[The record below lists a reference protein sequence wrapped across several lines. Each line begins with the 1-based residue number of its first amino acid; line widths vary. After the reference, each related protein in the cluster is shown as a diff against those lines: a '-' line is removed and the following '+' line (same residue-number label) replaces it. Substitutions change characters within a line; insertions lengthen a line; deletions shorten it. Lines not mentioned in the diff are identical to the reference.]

1 MRVMRSP
8 WHLAVAVLMLVSG
21 VACNSPSSSSSLGT
35 PAETVATLIAST
47 NNERLRAGIAALARD
62 SRLAQAAQW
71 QAEQCARLGEVAH
84 VLAQAM
90 YPRPE
95 DRLTAAGYSWSAY
108 GENLARGHRT
118 PEAAIDG
125 WMRSAEHRANI
136 LDPAFTQIGTGFAT
150 DSSGRP
156 YYVQVFGRP

>member
-1 MRVMRSP
+1 MWSRRRFLV
-8 WHLAVAVLMLVSG
+8 LAVVVIASG

-35 PAETVATLIAST
+35 PAETVAALVSAT
-47 NNERLRAGIAALARD
+47 NTERLRSGIAALVQD

-71 QAEQCARLGEVAH
+71 QAEQCASVGEVAH
-84 VLAQAM
+84 ILPQAR

-95 DRLTAAGYSWSAY
+95 DRLAAAGYSWSAY

-125 WMRSAEHRANI
+125 WMRSSEHRANI

-150 DSSGRP
+150 DSSGRS

>member
-1 MRVMRSP
+1 MRSGRR
-8 WHLAVAVLMLVSG
+8 LVVALLSLTLG
-21 VACNSPSSSSSLGT
+21 LACNSPSSSSSLGT
-35 PAETVATLIAST
+35 PAETAAALITATNT
-47 NNERLRAGIAALARD
+47 ERQRAGIAALAPD
-62 SRLAQAAQW
+62 ARLAQAAQW
-71 QAEQCARLGEVAH
+71 QAEQCASLGEVAH
-84 VLAQAM
+84 VLAEAR

-95 DRLTAAGYSWSAY
+95 DRLSAAGYSWSAY

-118 PEAAIDG
+118 AEAAIDN

-136 LDPAFTQIGTGFAT
+136 LDLAFTQIGTGFAT

>member
-1 MRVMRSP
+1 MRAGPRLLV
-8 WHLAVAVLMLVSG
+8 VAVLVLASG
-21 VACNSPSSSSSLGT
+21 IACNSPSSSSALGT
-35 PAETVATLIAST
+35 PAETVAALVAST
-47 NNERLRAGIAALARD
+47 NEERLRAGIAALAID

-71 QAEQCARLGEVAH
+71 QAEQCASLGEVTH
-84 VLAQAM
+84 VLAQAK

-95 DRLTAAGYSWSAY
+95 DRLSAAGYSWSAY

-125 WMRSAEHRANI
+125 WMRSEEHRANI
-136 LDPAFTQIGTGFAT
+136 LDADFTQIGTGFAT

>member
-1 MRVMRSP
+1 MSSMRFRSP
-8 WHLAVAVLMLVSG
+8 LVVGIVALTLG
-21 VACNSPSSSSSLGT
+21 TACDSPSSSSSLGT
-35 PAETVATLIAST
+35 PAETVAALVSLT
-47 NNERLRAGIAALARD
+47 NTERLRTGVAALVQD

-71 QAEQCARLGEVAH
+71 QAEQCASLGEVAH
-84 VLAQAM
+84 VLAQAR

-95 DRLTAAGYSWSAY
+95 DRLSAAGYSWSAY
-108 GENLARGHRT
+108 GENLARGHRNA
-118 PEAAIDG
+118 ESAIDG

-156 YYVQVFGRP
+156 YFVQVFGRP